1 MSQRELTVGVLGGMG
16 PEATIDFMAEVLQ
29 LTDADRDQGH
39 IHLIVDQNPKVPN
52 RQQAIRS
59 GNDDVGPVLAAMA
72 GRLEQAG
79 ADFLVMPCNSAHV
92 FESSIREATSLP
104 FISIVDVCV
113 DVCVESIAQAGPDG
127 GRVGLMATDGL
138 AETGLY
144 QRALGKAGFEAVLP
158 NAREQERLMTLIHR
172 IKGGD
177 KQADVARGTEELARA
192 LVERGA
198 DAVLAACTEIPLV
211 LTAEHLTVPLVS
223 STEALAKRTVALAR
237 RERPLPTTGS

>member
-1 MSQRELTVGVLGGMG
+1 MTDDELTVGVLGGMG

-29 LTDADRDQGH
+29 LTDADMDQGH

-72 GRLEQAG
+72 GRLERAG

-92 FESSIREATSLP
+92 FEESIREATSLP

-113 DVCVESIAQAGPDG
+113 CSLGQACPDG
-127 GRVGLMATDGL
+127 GRIGLMATDGL
-138 AETGLY
+138 VETGLY
-144 QRALGKAGFEAVLP
+144 QRALEKAGFDAVLP
-158 NAREQERLMTLIHR
+158 NVREQARLMTLIHR
-172 IKGGD
+172 VKGGD
-177 KQADVARGTEELARA
+177 KQPDVARGMQELARV

-211 LTAEHLTVPLVS
+211 LTAEQLAVPLVS
-223 STEALAKRTVALAR
+223 STEALARRTVALAR
-237 RERPLPTTGS
+237 RERPLPARRS

>member
-1 MSQRELTVGVLGGMG
+1 MSPKELTVGVLGGMG

-29 LTDADRDQGH
+29 LTDADRDQEH

-59 GNDDVGPVLAAMA
+59 GNDDVGPMLAEMA
-72 GRLEQAG
+72 ARLERAG

-92 FESSIREATSLP
+92 FDSAIREATSLP

-113 DVCVESIAQAGPDG
+113 ESIPQAGPDG

-177 KQADVARGTEELARA
+177 KQDDVARGTEELARV

-198 DAVLAACTEIPLV
+198 ATVLAACTEIPLV
-211 LTAEHLTVPLVS
+211 LKAEHLTVPLVS

-237 RERPLPTTGS
+237 RERPLPATES